1 VCDGFALVLTAVRSP
16 QFHEYRIAS
25 PSASAVPALFVW
37 QTVNEAQ
44 LAVKVAVGAV
54 LPAGSLS
61 DTSRVVEAALPQ
73 PSVVVRVIV

>member
-1 VCDGFALVLTAVRSP
+1 M
-16 QFHEYRIAS
+16 
-25 PSASAVPALFVW
+25 PALFVW

-44 LAVKVAVGAV
+44 LAVNVAVGAV
-54 LPAGSLS
+54 FPAGSLS